1 MTCRANGHRVRVS
14 ELSQPEVITMESV
27 SRGYALTPPSA
38 IAMIA
43 DPHVLFVA
51 DDECSDLAD
60 HYRLKLTLDGYRV
73 TMLAAEH
80 LTAQYVRE
88 LDPDFVIYEI
98 QRLTPRAAAVWAKIR
113 WAWGAKRTPIV
124 VLSPKRREA
133 LAKVGVKLDW
143 CDHLVDWSRSPSF
156 SPHLAGRPS

>member
-1 MTCRANGHRVRVS
+1 
-14 ELSQPEVITMESV
+14 MESV
-27 SRGYALTPPSA
+27 LPGHAATGAPMAHA
-38 IAMIA
+38 IDA
-43 DPHVLFVA
+43 PHVLFVA
-51 DDECSDLAD
+51 DNECSDLAD

-143 CDHLVDWSRSPSF
+143 CDHLVDWSRSPSL
-156 SPHLAGRPS
+156 SPHLVGLLS